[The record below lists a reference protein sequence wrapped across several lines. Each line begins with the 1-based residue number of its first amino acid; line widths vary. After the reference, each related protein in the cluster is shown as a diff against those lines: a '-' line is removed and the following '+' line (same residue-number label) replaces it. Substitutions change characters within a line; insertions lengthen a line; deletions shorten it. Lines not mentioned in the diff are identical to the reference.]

1 MSNKKLGRLDSL
13 DAFRGLTIAG
23 MILVNNPGS
32 WLHVYAPLRH
42 AGWHG
47 WTPTDL
53 VFPFFLFIVGVSVSL
68 ALTRRRARG
77 IRLSSLYVKIFSRSL
92 ILFALGILLRLLFRF
107 DFENLRIPG
116 VLQRIAVCY
125 LVSALLFTKVDSK
138 GRATLAFFLLAAYYL
153 ALKFVPVPGYGPGV
167 LNYEGNLCGY
177 IDSKLLAGHLYRP
190 NFDPEGI
197 LSTFPAI
204 ATTLIGTLTGDWLR
218 SSKNSLLK
226 TAGLLCAG
234 VVFTGSGLLLHPYFP
249 INKQLWTSTFVLFTA
264 GAALLVLGM
273 CFVFLDV
280 LKLKKWALPFLVLG
294 TNAIF
299 AYIAS
304 TIMAKILALIKVS
317 TDQGIVILKAYI
329 YEHLLVPLAGNLN
342 GSLLFALLFT
352 LIWIILLIP
361 FYRHHIYIKI

>member
-1 MSNKKLGRLDSL
+1 MSNKILGRLDSL

-32 WLHVYAPLRH
+32 WENIYAPLRH

-68 ALTRRRARG
+68 ALTKRRARG
-77 IRLSSLYVKIFSRSL
+77 DSFSSLYAKIFSRSL

-125 LVSALLFTKVDSK
+125 FISALLFTKVGTK
-138 GRATLAFFLLAAYYL
+138 GRAVVAFFLLAGYYL

-167 LNYEGNLCGY
+167 LNYEGNLCGH
-177 IDSKLLAGHLYRP
+177 IDAKLLAGHIYRP

-197 LSTFPAI
+197 LSTFPAV
-204 ATTLIGTLTGDWLR
+204 ASTLIGTLAGDWLR
-218 SSKNSLLK
+218 SSKNSVLK
-226 TAGLLCAG
+226 AAGLFCAG
-234 VVFTGSGLLLHPYFP
+234 VVLTGTGLLLHPYFP
-249 INKQLWTSTFVLFTA
+249 INKQLWTSTFVVFTA
-264 GAALLVLGM
+264 GAALLLLGM
-273 CFVFLDV
+273 CFVLLDI
-280 LKLKKWALPFLVLG
+280 LRLKKWAFPFLVLG

-299 AYIAS
+299 AYVTSIL
-304 TIMAKILALIKVS
+304 TAKILALIKVS
-317 TDQGIVILKAYI
+317 TDQGMVTLKVYI
-329 YEHLLVPLAGNLN
+329 YEHFLVPLAGNLN
-342 GSLLFALLFT
+342 GSLLFALLFI
-352 LIWIILLIP
+352 LIWIVLLIP